1 MRAQNER
8 VETSDNAAL
17 VAEEL
22 AWAEAIVS
30 NDAGRIASF
39 MADDWV
45 MVSDTGVST
54 REAFLSLVRSGRLRH
69 TAMDM
74 VGDPR
79 IRVYGGTAILTSR
92 ITNTA
97 HVGGQTFEADE
108 WTTDVF
114 VRVGDRW
121 LCVLSH
127 ITAAAPARPSD

>member
-1 MRAQNER
+1 MDA
-8 VETSDNAAL
+8 SDNAL
-17 VAEEL
+17 LIAEAL

-30 NDAGRIASF
+30 NDADRIASF

-45 MVSDTGVST
+45 MVSDTGLST
-54 REAFLSLVRSGRLRH
+54 REAFLSLVRSGRLSH

-79 IRVYGGTAILTSR
+79 IRFYGDTAIVTSR

-97 HVGGQTFEADE
+97 HFGGQTFEADE

-121 LCVLSH
+121 LCVLSQ
-127 ITAAAPARPSD
+127 ITTVAPA